1 MGWFSSMCSSI
12 GSAIS
17 SVCSSVGS
25 AVRGF
30 CNIVSNAVS
39 SIGNV
44 ASTISVIS
52 KVLAVIPG
60 MQTASAF
67 LLTISKVAAAIAV
80 MCKVFSPDDNIED
93 IGERALQAE
102 ENGITL
108 EKCENDFN
116 KYMEKLRNMELDPNK
131 KHDIDEC
138 RLAGALVAEK
148 GISLQNVGLSTKY
161 LTPLILFKN
170 GLVTEDKAVQW
181 GHIAQKLGYSFADV
195 AKFYLGDKFSV
206 FFDDKNADKG
216 HGGKIVNEAEKIL
229 NPNKTTVD
237 IIKETSKEV
246 NDIRDIIGEAE
257 NKFKEEYPEGLKE

>member
-1 MGWFSSMCSSI
+1 MGFWDGICSFCSSVCSTVKDVCSSI
-12 GSAIS
+12 GSALS
-17 SVCSSVGS
+17 
-25 AVRGF
+25 
-30 CNIVSNAVS
+30 NI
-39 SIGNV
+39 GKV

-60 MQTASAF
+60 MQAASAF
-67 LLTISKVAAAIAV
+67 LLNVSKVAAAIAV

-161 LTPLILFKN
+161 LTPLMLFKN
-170 GLVTEDKAVQW
+170 GLVTEERAVQW
-181 GHIAQKLGYSFADV
+181 GKIAEKMGYSFADV
-195 AKFYLGDKFSV
+195 AKFYLGDKFSA
-206 FFDDKNADKG
+206 FFEDKNADKDR
-216 HGGKIVNEAEKIL
+216 GGIIVNGAEQRL
-229 NPNKTTVD
+229 NPDKTFDD
-237 IIKETSKEV
+237 INEETDKDFK
-246 NDIRDIIGEAE
+246 DIQANIEEAE
-257 NKFKEEYPEGLKE
+257 NKFKEEYPEGLKV